1 MSQEEGENPILNTD
15 EGEQGKEQGQGEQGE
30 QVGEQGEQGEQG
42 QGEQGEQ
49 GEGEQG
55 KEQGEEQ
62 GQQGEGE
69 GEQGEEQGE
78 GEQGEQGEGVS
89 TKNIKEIVSSNA
101 KSKTNIY
108 TKMMLSKKVVLDIKS
123 VDKNITD
130 TLLQHIN
137 KRYAGKCI
145 DEGYVK
151 PTSIEIISYSSG
163 LIKSKLIEFDVVFE
177 CAICHLVEGMEID
190 CIARNITK
198 AGIKAELAIDYNPVI
213 IFVARDHHHTFEGFN
228 NIVEEDK
235 ITVRII
241 GQRYELNDTQICA
254 IAELVV

>member
-1 MSQEEGENPILNTD
+1 MSQEEGENPILNID
-15 EGEQGKEQGQGEQGE
+15 EGEGEQVEGEQREVEGEQGEVE
-30 QVGEQGEQGEQG
+30 
-42 QGEQGEQ
+42 
-49 GEGEQG
+49 GEGE
-55 KEQGEEQ
+55 
-62 GQQGEGE
+62 QGEGE
-69 GEQGEEQGE
+69 GEQGEVEVEGE
-78 GEQGEQGEGVS
+78 GEQGES
-89 TKNIKEIVSSNA
+89 TKNIKEIVSSNT

-145 DEGYVK
+145 DEGFVK

-163 LIKSKLIEFDVVFE
+163 LIKSKFVEFNVIFE

-198 AGIKAELAIDYNPVI
+198 AGIKAELAIDYDPVI
-213 IFVARDHHHTFEGFN
+213 IFVARDHHHTFERFN

>member
-1 MSQEEGENPILNTD
+1 MSQEEGENPILNID
-15 EGEQGKEQGQGEQGE
+15 EGEGEQVEGEQVEGEQGE
-30 QVGEQGEQGEQG
+30 QVEGEQGEQVEGEQG
-42 QGEQGEQ
+42 EGEGEQGEQ

-55 KEQGEEQ
+55 E
-62 GQQGEGE
+62 
-69 GEQGEEQGE
+69 
-78 GEQGEQGEGVS
+78 S
-89 TKNIKEIVSSNA
+89 TKNIKEIVSSNT

-145 DEGYVK
+145 DEGFVK

-163 LIKSKLIEFDVVFE
+163 LIKSKFVEFNVIFE

-198 AGIKAELAIDYNPVI
+198 AGIKAELAIDYDPVI
-213 IFVARDHHHTFEGFN
+213 IFVARDHHHTFERFN